1 MPIHRRELFRQ
12 CSAAAIATALP
23 PSLLASA
30 AAAQPDSPARP
41 VRLNRNES
49 AYGPS
54 EKTRD
59 AFVESWTESNR
70 YPADDLDALRA
81 AIASFHNVRPENITL
96 GCGSGELLRMS
107 AEAFLSPGKAL
118 VTPTPT
124 FDAVARAAQLLPAEA
139 RVEVRAVPLTN
150 VLAHDLDA
158 MLAQSRSGAGLV
170 YICNPN
176 NPTGT
181 LTPKP
186 DLESFLSRVTD
197 KVPPGVPILIDE
209 AYHDYV
215 APAGAYAS
223 FLSRAAADPRLIV
236 TRTFSKIYG
245 LAGLRIG
252 YAVSAPETAKLL
264 AARRLAMGVNVVAAR
279 VALAAFADQPYV
291 SKIAARNADDRQE
304 FLNQANSRMLRAIQ
318 SHANFALLAAGA
330 LGTEVAAQLRARGVL
345 VSAGYPAF
353 PNHIRV
359 SFGLP
364 ADMRRFWTAWD
375 SVIPSNPM

>member
-12 CSAAAIATALP
+12 CSAAVVATAVP

-30 AAAQPDSPARP
+30 AAASSDSPGHP
-41 VRLNRNES
+41 TRLNRNES
-49 AYGPS
+49 AYGPC
-54 EKTRD
+54 EKARD
-59 AFVESWTESNR
+59 AFVNSFSESNR
-70 YPADDLDALRA
+70 YPADDLEALRS

-96 GCGSGELLRMS
+96 GCGSEEILRMA
-107 AEAFLSPGKAL
+107 AEAFLAPGKAL
-118 VTPTPT
+118 VTATPT
-124 FDAVARAAQLLPAEA
+124 FDAIARAAALLGAEI
-139 RVEVRAVPLTN
+139 RSVPLTR
-150 VLAHDLDA
+150 VHAHDLDA
-158 MLAQSRSGAGLV
+158 MLVQSRSGAGLV
-170 YICNPN
+170 YLCNPN

-186 DLESFLSRVTD
+186 DLESFLS
-197 KVPPGVPILIDE
+197 KAPSGVPILIDE

-215 APAGAYAS
+215 TPAGAYAS
-223 FLSRAAADPRLIV
+223 FLARAAADSRLIV
-236 TRTFSKIYG
+236 TRTLSKIYG

-252 YAVSAPETAKLL
+252 YAVSAPETARPL

-279 VALAAFADQPYV
+279 VALAALADQLYV
-291 SKIAARNADDRQE
+291 AKIAARNADDRQE
-304 FLNQANSRMLRAIQ
+304 FLNQANSRMLRSIE

-330 LGTEVAAQLRARGVL
+330 PGTEVAEQLRARGVL
-345 VSAGYPAF
+345 VAAGYPSF

-375 SVIPSNPM
+375 SVVPSNPM